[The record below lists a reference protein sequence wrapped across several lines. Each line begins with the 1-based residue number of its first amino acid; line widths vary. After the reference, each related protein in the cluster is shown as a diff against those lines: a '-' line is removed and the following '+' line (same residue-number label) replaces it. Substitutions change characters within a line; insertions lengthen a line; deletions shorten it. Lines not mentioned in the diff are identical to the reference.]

1 MVVALVNRPRR
12 VVPDDLRLPRL
23 TLMGCGVWW
32 VFFFIGGA
40 LGAGRNALV
49 AIQAG
54 GPPVVALLSGLLLT
68 RMHPVIGGWC
78 LTLCGAAIIA
88 ASPFLEFRLTSVIPS
103 EAIVLAL
110 SFPLIFLG
118 LLFNRAVRD
127 ARGETDRRDIRPPK
141 VVEEFRFAGR
151 S

>member
-1 MVVALVNRPRR
+1 MNRPRP

-32 VFFFIGGA
+32 VFFRIGGA
-40 LGAGRNALV
+40 LGAGQNPLA

-54 GPPVVALLSGLLLT
+54 RLPAAALLSGLLLT
-68 RMHPVIGGWC
+68 RVHPVIGGWC
-78 LTLCGAAIIA
+78 LTLSGAAIIT
-88 ASPFLEFRLTSVIPS
+88 ASPFLEFRLASVIPS

-118 LLFNRAVRD
+118 LFFNRAVRD
-127 ARGETDRRDIRPPK
+127 ARAETGRRVTRPPQ
-141 VVEEFRFAGR
+141 VIEEFRFAGR